1 MTTVMFF
8 TEGGR
13 ITGFDVSGHSGY
25 GPEGGDIVCA
35 AVTSTVRLAECV
47 IN

>member
-13 ITGFDVSGHSGY
+13 ITGFDASGHSGY

-35 AVTSTVRLAECV
+35 AG
-47 IN
+47 